1 MKESIKLFTSDL
13 SDATKIETLQEHLLA
28 HYKLKLEICNSK
40 EDSEFTAEKPILLLL
55 SDEEI
60 KKFIKKHI
68 EKKPL
73 IGIIPNKL
81 CPKAMRSYGISTDI
95 FEAIDDIFDTSK
107 KRSIDLLFCNDEI
120 CFHNIII
127 GNVHGLN
134 ESALAYESLIQ
145 RVKSFF
151 SNLFQLSFVDYTL
164 LTAKEQTI
172 HTAATGI
179 MILEHTINSMG
190 NNSISDDLSFHDGK
204 LSAIL
209 LAPSSILSY
218 ISYILT
224 SFFYYKFSIDKFPKS
239 IGIIQTATLDISS
252 TKPLDFVLDGIGMSA
267 QTINLEVK
275 QNFLTIQLGRLISDE
290 IPETNSQKEDKD
302 VIKVESLPKG
312 EMRQLLLNETVPIFK
327 RAEEEDFKE
336 LFVALKQN
344 ALLKPPYIVLM
355 VLSTLLATTGLFQ
368 SSAPVII
375 GAMILAPLMGP
386 IISLSMG
393 VVRGEQFLIKESAL
407 TLLVGIL
414 TALAFSSLYTFLTP
428 LTALTS
434 EMSARV
440 HPNVLD
446 LMVAII
452 SGIAGAYANA
462 KSEIAKSLA
471 GVAIAVALVPPLS
484 VTGIGIGY
492 GDIEMIYGSF
502 LLFTTNLVGITLAAA
517 MTFLVLGYAPIH
529 RATKGIIYTSGFLA
543 LVTIPLVISF
553 MILLEQDK
561 IIEQVQTLALDSKS
575 MKINVLSVDLTQKRP
590 TISLE
595 VHSDSIPTKEDLY
608 DLKIK
613 IEQTL
618 HKEILLD
625 VTPKITIK

>member
-1 MKESIKLFTSDL
+1 MKDSIKLLISEQSDTNL
-13 SDATKIETLQEHLLA
+13 IETLKEHLLS
-28 HYKLKLEICNSK
+28 HYKLHVEISIYDEK
-40 EDSEFTAEKPILLLL
+40 REFADDELLLLLL
-55 SDEEI
+55 SDAEI
-60 KKFIKKHI
+60 KKFIKQNI

-73 IGIIPNKL
+73 LGIVPNKL
-81 CPKAMRSYGISTDI
+81 APKVMRSYGISSDI
-95 FEAIDDIFDTSK
+95 FEAVDDIFDSSR
-107 KRSIDLLFCNDEI
+107 KRAVDLLFCNDEI
-120 CFHNIII
+120 CFSNIII

-134 ESALAYESLIQ
+134 ESALAYESLTQ

-151 SNLFQLSFVDYTL
+151 SNLFHLSFTDYTL
-164 LTAKEQTI
+164 VTAKEQSI
-172 HTAATGI
+172 QTAATGI
-179 MILEHTINSMG
+179 MILEHSMDAMSH
-190 NNSISDDLSFHDGK
+190 NSISDDLPFHDGK

-218 ISYILT
+218 LYYMIV
-224 SFFYYKFSIDKFPKS
+224 SFFYSRFSIDKFPKS
-239 IGIIQTATLDISS
+239 MGIIKTASLHVSS
-252 TKPLDFVLDGIGMSA
+252 SKPLDFVLDGVGMSA
-267 QTINLEVK
+267 QAIDLEVK
-275 QNFLTIQLGRLISDE
+275 QNFLNIQLGRRIPDE
-290 IPETNSQKEDKD
+290 ILEANSQQEDKD
-302 VIKVESLPKG
+302 VIKVDSLPKG
-312 EMRQLLLNETVPIFK
+312 EMRQLLINEAVPIFK

-344 ALLKPPYIVLM
+344 ALLKTPYIVLM

-452 SGIAGAYANA
+452 SGVAGAYANA

-492 GDIEMIYGSF
+492 GDSEMIYGSF

-543 LVTIPLVISF
+543 LVTIPLVVSF

-561 IIEQVQTLALDSKS
+561 IIQRVQALKLDSKT
-575 MKINVLSVDLTQKRP
+575 MKINVLSVDLTQKKP
-590 TISLE
+590 SIFLE
-595 VHSDSIPTKEDLY
+595 VHSDSIPTKENLY
-608 DLKIK
+608 DLKAK
-613 IEQTL
+613 IEESL
-618 HKEILLD
+618 HKKILLD